1 MKATIK
7 TLGEHANSGV
17 YRLWIESNS
26 YRDFGCSDS
35 HDPIEITKYI
45 GDARRRVHNELDM
58 AIDAA
63 TADFLKSKL
72 KNID

>member
-7 TLGEHANSGV
+7 TLGEYHGAGV
-17 YRLWIESNS
+17 YRLEVKSQS
-26 YRDFGCSDS
+26 HYDFGCDDYE
-35 HDPIEITKYI
+35 DPIDIQKMI
-45 GDARRRVHNELDM
+45 GDARRSLHNELDI

-72 KNID
+72 KKID

>member
-7 TLGEHANSGV
+7 TLGEYSGAGV
-17 YRLWIESNS
+17 YRLEVKSKS
-26 YRDFGCSDS
+26 HYDFGCDDYR
-35 HDPIEITKYI
+35 DPVDIQKMVS
-45 GDARRRVHNELDM
+45 DARRQLHNELDI

>member
-7 TLGEHANSGV
+7 TLGEYSDSGV
-17 YRLWIESNS
+17 YRLQVEANS
-26 YRDFGCSDS
+26 HQDFGCDNS
-35 HDPIEITKYI
+35 HDPLEITKYI
-45 GDARRRVHNELDM
+45 GNVRRRFHNELDV

-63 TADFLKSKL
+63 TAEFLKSKL

>member
-7 TLGEHANSGV
+7 TLGEYCGAGV
-17 YRLWIESNS
+17 YRLEVKSNGH
-26 YRDFGCSDS
+26 YDFGCDDY
-35 HDPIEITKYI
+35 HDPVDIQKMV
-45 GDARRRVHNELDM
+45 GDARRQLHNELDI

-63 TADFLKSKL
+63 TAEFMKSKL

>member
-7 TLGEHANSGV
+7 TLGEYRGAGV
-17 YRLWIESNS
+17 YRLEVKSNGHH
-26 YRDFGCSDS
+26 DFGCD
-35 HDPIEITKYI
+35 DCCNPIDIQKMV
-45 GDARRRVHNELDM
+45 GDARRQLHNELDI

-63 TADFLKSKL
+63 TTDFLKSKL